1 MLQTVKAEA
10 KRLQMPMP
18 NPERIK
24 KVQKS
29 MAMIKVVI
37 GERERA
43 VHRLAEIGYQSEE
56 QGETTLEVDTKK
68 LDSSSQ
74 GTEVMTSK
82 KDPLGDC
89 NEEKTDKV
97 YESKTLMT

>member
-43 VHRLAEIGYQSEE
+43 VQKLAEMGYKPQCQEE
-56 QGETTLEVDTKK
+56 SQET
-68 LDSSSQ
+68 
-74 GTEVMTSK
+74 
-82 KDPLGDC
+82 DC
-89 NEEKTDKV
+89 TEEKNDSQKSMNRIPDEIHLNVNSENGNDSVDKN
-97 YESKTLMT
+97 KTLMT

>member
-10 KRLQMPMP
+10 RRLQMPMP

-43 VHRLAEIGYQSEE
+43 VQRLAEIGYQSEE
-56 QGETTLEVDTKK
+56 QSETTFEVDTKK

-74 GTEVMTSK
+74 QAEGMTSK
-82 KDPLGDC
+82 QDPLGDC
-89 NEEKTDKV
+89 NKEKTEKV

>member
-10 KRLQMPMP
+10 KRLEVPMP
-18 NPERIK
+18 NPERLR

-43 VHRLAEIGYQSEE
+43 VQKLASMGYRPEFQE
-56 QGETTLEVDTKK
+56 ETTNGDGKELESEPQKPANTAPDRNTV
-68 LDSSSQ
+68 
-74 GTEVMTSK
+74 
-82 KDPLGDC
+82 
-89 NEEKTDKV
+89 NENDGNEQIYKN
-97 YESKTLMT
+97 KTLIT